1 MPQRAAGGR
10 RAPAPRLGLGLE
22 PLQRIGR
29 RAEGERDGLRRKGS
43 HNHRGHRKELEMR
56 GAVRA
61 WRRAGGRRTSPSDAP
76 PSAATMAPRPHTG
89 LPFTAMISRPI
100 GTALCFAGD
109 ADAGSEKADTCP
121 PSEITMPKPWAAVLR
136 TPTVISA
143 MVAAFAAGERPPRR
157 SAASD

>member
-1 MPQRAAGGR
+1 MG
-10 RAPAPRLGLGLE
+10 
-22 PLQRIGR
+22 
-29 RAEGERDGLRRKGS
+29 
-43 HNHRGHRKELEMR
+43 
-56 GAVRA
+56 A

-89 LPFTAMISRPI
+89 LAFTAMISRPI

-136 TPTVISA
+136 TPTVTSA
-143 MVAAFAAGERPPRR
+143 MAAPFAAGERPPER
-157 SAASD
+157 SSD